1 MVEAAHARM
10 QILPAIMHFSPLPVS
25 PPGDS
30 PCAPHDRNGGKR
42 ALCFSWRNPVTPIRT
57 LTESASKLGNEAKE
71 SVEELGR
78 AAGRKL
84 DEARDE
90 TGAALH
96 TAASTVRK
104 TGRQGSQA
112 IDNLASGAADQLD
125 ATATYVEDHDL
136 RDALTG
142 LRRFGRRHLAGS
154 LVAAAALGFFAG
166 SALSRVAHS
175 CGSKQE
181 ES

>member
-1 MVEAAHARM
+1 MT
-10 QILPAIMHFSPLPVS
+10 PL
-25 PPGDS
+25 
-30 PCAPHDRNGGKR
+30 
-42 ALCFSWRNPVTPIRT
+42 RT
-57 LTESASKLGNEAKE
+57 LTESASDLGKEAKE
-71 SVEELGR
+71 SVEEFGR
-78 AAGRKL
+78 SAGRKL

-96 TAASTVRK
+96 TAASSVRK
-104 TGRQGSQA
+104 TGRQGSKA
-112 IDNLASGAADQLD
+112 IDNLATGAADRLD

-166 SALSRVAHS
+166 SALSRAAHS
-175 CGSKQE
+175 CATKSRE
-181 ES
+181 A